1 MMTDTSAS
9 RRRAD
14 HGTTSIA
21 IVAHNHRP
29 FLEACLDALDRAGLD
44 PDTTRIFLVDN
55 ASTDGTAAFV
65 AKELLAGT
73 PPRTRGGL
81 PVRFVA
87 SGTNL
92 GFSGGNNLVFQQA
105 IADGDEFVYVLNPDT
120 EVEPGF
126 LHEAIAVA
134 RLDAPIALVQSL
146 VLRHGEPGIVN
157 SYGDALHFLGFGYSN
172 GDGRPLSDPDV
183 AARTAA
189 VRELPYACGTAAL
202 VRVAALSA
210 IGLFQ
215 EELFVYCED
224 VELSW
229 RARLAGYRVV
239 LAPGSRVHHKYDFHK
254 SPAKFYW
261 LERNRWLVL
270 LWCYRAWTLVLL
282 APALLAMEGGVWAMA
297 VTGGWWREKARACL
311 YLLSPSHWP
320 RIFAT
325 RRAVQKLRRRRDRDV
340 TELFAGVITF
350 GPMSPWLLT
359 RVANPAL
366 AAYWRVVRRLV
377 FW

>member
-1 MMTDTSAS
+1 
-9 RRRAD
+9 
-14 HGTTSIA
+14 
-21 IVAHNHRP
+21 VAN
-29 FLEACLDALDRAGLD
+29 D
-44 PDTTRIFLVDN
+44 
-55 ASTDGTAAFV
+55 
-65 AKELLAGT
+65 LLAGT
-73 PPRTRGGL
+73 PTRTRGGL
-81 PVRFVA
+81 PAVLVA
-87 SGTNL
+87 SDANL
-92 GFSGGNNLVFQQA
+92 GFSGGNNLVFQRA
-105 IADGDEFVYVLNPDT
+105 IADGDDFVYLLNPDT
-120 EVEPGF
+120 EVERGF
-126 LHEAIAVA
+126 LDEAITVA
-134 RLDAPIALVQSL
+134 RRDAQIALVQSL
-146 VLRHGEPGIVN
+146 VLRHGEPGTVN

-172 GDGRPLSDPDV
+172 GDGCRLSEPDV
-183 AARTAA
+183 TARTAA

-202 VRVAALSA
+202 VRVAALSE

-215 EELFVYCED
+215 EELFIYCED

-239 LAPGSRVHHKYDFHK
+239 LAPASRVQHKYDFHK

-270 LWCYRAWTLVLL
+270 LWCYHAGTLVLL
-282 APALLAMEGGVWAMA
+282 GPALLAMEGGVWAMA
-297 VTGGWWREKARACL
+297 VAGGWWREKARACQ
-311 YLLSPSHWP
+311 YLLRPTHWP

-325 RRAVQKLRRRRDRDV
+325 RRAVQQLRRRRDRDV

-350 GPMSPWLLT
+350 GPLSPWLLT